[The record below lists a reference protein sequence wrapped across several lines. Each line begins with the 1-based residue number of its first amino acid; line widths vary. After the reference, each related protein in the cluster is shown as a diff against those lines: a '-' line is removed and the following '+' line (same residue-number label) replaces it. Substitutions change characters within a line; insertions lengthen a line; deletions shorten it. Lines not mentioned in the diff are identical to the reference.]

1 VKRPRPVLVVD
12 NDAARRVEDV
22 GFVAVGV
29 ASLEGLGRVIGRFGS
44 EAAGFVLDEYVR
56 RLESILR
63 ETDQLIR
70 INETK
75 YCLLLKSL
83 RDGNHALLA
92 GRKLE
97 DAFAAP
103 VYYQDTPVRLEI
115 RAGIASG
122 EGSHGDAELLFR
134 AAEAAR
140 ETAVTE
146 RVLWKA
152 GDPRELGSLQ
162 RNWRL
167 TEELADAIE
176 NHHLRLYLQ
185 PQVGCPD
192 GSILGAEGL
201 IRWEHRDGLLM
212 PAQFLPH
219 LDARGM
225 LALTEH
231 VIRRAVAELVADPA
245 LPRLSINLPPTQLL
259 DPGLRQQVIEELTL
273 WNVDP
278 ARLTLELE
286 EDGLLDNL
294 VDLAPGLDVLR
305 THGVRIVLDDCG
317 ATRSPL
323 RRLRDLPIDG
333 IKLARGLVEG
343 VVDDPCDAYVC
354 RMLIDFAHFLGMDT
368 AAKGVE
374 SAGAIER
381 LKEFGCD
388 QLQGFAISPP
398 LAADAFAE
406 WRLLRNVT
414 PDT

>member
-1 VKRPRPVLVVD
+1 VVD

-44 EAAGFVLDEYVR
+44 EAAGFILDEYVR
-56 RLESILR
+56 RLESVLR

-83 RDGNHALLA
+83 RDANHALLA

-97 DAFAAP
+97 EAFAAP
-103 VYYQDTPVRLEI
+103 VYFQDTPVRLEI

-152 GDPRELGSLQ
+152 GDPRELGNLQ

-167 TEELADAIE
+167 AEELADAIE
-176 NHHLRLYLQ
+176 NHQLRLYLQ
-185 PQVGCPD
+185 PKVACAD

-201 IRWEHRDGLLM
+201 VRWEHRDGLLM

-231 VIRRAVAELVADPA
+231 VIRRAVAELVADPE
-245 LPRLSINLPPTQLL
+245 LPRLAINLPPAQLL
-259 DPGLRQQVIEELTL
+259 DAGLRQQVVEELRL
-273 WNVDP
+273 WSVDP
-278 ARLTLELE
+278 ARLTLELD

-294 VDLAPGLDVLR
+294 VELAPSLDLMR
-305 THGVRIVLDDCG
+305 AHGIRVVLDDCG
-317 ATRSPL
+317 AGRSPL
-323 RRLRDLPIDG
+323 RRLRNLPIDG
-333 IKLARGLVEG
+333 VKLARGLVEG
-343 VVDDPCDAYVC
+343 ILEDPCDAYVC
-354 RMLIDFAHFLGMDT
+354 RMLIDYAHFLGLDT
-368 AAKGVE
+368 SAKGVE
-374 SAGAIER
+374 SSAAME
-381 LKEFGCD
+381 LLTEFGCD
-388 QLQGFAISPP
+388 ELQGFAVSPP

-406 WRLLRNVT
+406 WRHSRNVT
-414 PDT
+414 PGI